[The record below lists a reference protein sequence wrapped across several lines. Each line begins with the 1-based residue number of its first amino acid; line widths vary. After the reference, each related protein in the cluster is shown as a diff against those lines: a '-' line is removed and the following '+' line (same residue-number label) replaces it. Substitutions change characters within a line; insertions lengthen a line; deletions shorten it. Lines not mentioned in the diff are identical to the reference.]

1 MTFFWS
7 NRAARKRRKYE
18 ADNANFHDP
27 AYPPSNPVPYTMNY
41 SPNAVYEPPY
51 QQYQPQWHQSS
62 VAPNGTVPHMYSAVT
77 LPTHQAVPPET
88 PYRTVQPQH
97 PWSQPDPAGYAPTS
111 SMSSSSGDELLH
123 RRIDDKLD
131 DIISLIDADAFI
143 GSTRELAITIPSCS
157 SELSE
162 EEVTTDRAV
171 GGHERRPRKQQQQGQ
186 QRQPKQV
193 NVFSKLDLYL
203 NSKLPATLPPLRV
216 YIPTYPLLC
225 LAAQY
230 SLNAYH
236 QPQSASE
243 RKDYISADSKL
254 GTKAIVVKSV
264 PCDDKKTIVFAIRG
278 TSRLSVRDWGV
289 NLRVDPVS
297 PAGFLDDEGNL
308 CHSGFLKVAR
318 AMVRPMAS
326 RLRQLLE
333 ENPNRSSCSLLITG
347 HSAGGA
353 VASLLYSHM
362 LAATV
367 DSELNAL
374 TGCFKRVHCITFGA
388 PPVSLLP
395 LQKPT
400 TADGRL
406 QKCLFHSFMN
416 EGDPVVR
423 AEKAYIKSLV
433 DLLSRPTPQV
443 DQRTTNAS
451 TSMSKSPLTK
461 LGAASM
467 SMLDLSLNP
476 TKKKTT
482 KSKNRRHD
490 HQQQSL
496 DPASNLLWWDVPS
509 GMFSN
514 AGRLVVLRVPKGKTE
529 DDVTAS
535 VVKDEQLRQV
545 IFGDP
550 LAHSMELY
558 ASRIETL
565 AVRAVTGKG
574 GGGGGGVV
582 C

>member
-1 MTFFWS
+1 MPFFSS
-7 NRAARKRRKYE
+7 NRTARKRRKYHI
-18 ADNANFHDP
+18 DNTSGHDP
-27 AYPPSNPVPYTMNY
+27 VYQSTSLPATVIIPG
-41 SPNAVYEPPY
+41 AVYEHQQPHWHRPPVPSPAAY
-51 QQYQPQWHQSS
+51 PHTYS
-62 VAPNGTVPHMYSAVT
+62 VVS
-77 LPTHQAVPPET
+77 LPAHQAVTEPPCRPT
-88 PYRTVQPQH
+88 QHQRT
-97 PWSQPDPAGYAPTS
+97 WSRPEAVVY
-111 SMSSSSGDELLH
+111 SMASAADDLH

-131 DIISLIDADAFI
+131 DVISLIDADAFI
-143 GSTRELAITIPSCS
+143 GSTRELAISIPPSTSSGS
-157 SELSE
+157 SEPS
-162 EEVTTDRAV
+162 TDRDLS
-171 GGHERRPRKQQQQGQ
+171 GHARPRKHG
-186 QRQPKQV
+186 QPKHV

-203 NSKLPATLPPLRV
+203 NSKLPTTLPPLRV

-230 SLNAYH
+230 SLNAYN

-254 GTKAIVVKSV
+254 GTKAIVVKSI

-297 PAGFLDDEGNL
+297 PVGFLDDEGNL
-308 CHSGFLKVAR
+308 CHSGFLKVAM

-353 VASLLYSHM
+353 VASLLYTHM

-374 TGCFKRVHCITFGA
+374 TNCFKRVHCVTFGA
-388 PPVSLLP
+388 PPISLLP

-433 DLLSRPTPQV
+433 DLLSRPVPEI
-443 DQRTTNAS
+443 QRNTN
-451 TSMSKSPLTK
+451 TSPLTK
-461 LGAASM
+461 LGASM
-467 SMLDLSLNP
+467 SMLDLSLGP
-476 TKKKTT
+476 KKKT
-482 KSKNRRHD
+482 KPQKRVDGQVADPSSK
-490 HQQQSL
+490 
-496 DPASNLLWWDVPS
+496 LWWDVPA

-514 AGRLVVLRVPKGKTE
+514 AGRLVVLRVPRGKTE
-529 DDVTAS
+529 NDITAS
-535 VVKDEQLRQV
+535 IVKDEQLRQV

-565 AVRAVTGKG
+565 AVRAVTGKAG
-574 GGGGGGVV
+574 IVN
-582 C
+582 

>member
-1 MTFFWS
+1 
-7 NRAARKRRKYE
+7 
-18 ADNANFHDP
+18 
-27 AYPPSNPVPYTMNY
+27 
-41 SPNAVYEPPY
+41 
-51 QQYQPQWHQSS
+51 
-62 VAPNGTVPHMYSAVT
+62 MYSAVS
-77 LPTHQAVPPET
+77 LPAHQAVPET
-88 PYRTVQPQH
+88 PYRPVRHQRT
-97 PWSQPDPAGYAPTS
+97 WSQPEPAVYSTT
-111 SMSSSSGDELLH
+111 SSGDDLP

-143 GSTRELAITIPSCS
+143 GSTRELAIYIPPSTS
-157 SELSE
+157 SEHSE
-162 EEVTTDRAV
+162 IATDRDVSGIA
-171 GGHERRPRKQQQQGQ
+171 RPRKQG
-186 QRQPKQV
+186 QPKQV

-230 SLNAYH
+230 SLNAYQ

-254 GTKAIVVKSV
+254 GTKAIVVKSI

-308 CHSGFLKVAR
+308 CHSGFLKVAK

-326 RLRQLLE
+326 RLRQLLQ

-353 VASLLYSHM
+353 VASLLYAHM
-362 LAATV
+362 LATTV

-374 TGCFKRVHCITFGA
+374 TNCFKRVHCISFGA
-388 PPVSLLP
+388 PPISLLP

-423 AEKAYIKSLV
+423 AEKAYIKNLV
-433 DLLSRPTPQV
+433 DLLSRPVPQI
-443 DQRTTNAS
+443 QRNTDT
-451 TSMSKSPLTK
+451 SPLTK
-461 LGAASM
+461 LGASM
-467 SMLDLSLNP
+467 SMLDLSLGG
-476 TKKKTT
+476 KKT
-482 KSKNRRHD
+482 KPKKRPDQNVDPSSK
-490 HQQQSL
+490 
-496 DPASNLLWWDVPS
+496 LWWDVPA

-529 DDVTAS
+529 NDVTAS
-535 VVKDEQLRQV
+535 IVKDEQLRQV

-550 LAHSMELY
+550 LSHSMELY

-574 GGGGGGVV
+574 GV